1 MNISPMKIN
10 RVARLDDIPYNTT
23 KEMTFTFSQKADLT
37 LGVYPFN
44 SGRATMTGSGNFT
57 GSTLIL
63 IRHISFSADIPI
75 LAYQQSLQLAGGTV
89 DIPTFH
95 AFLKSN
101 ANAPIFRNPI
111 FLNDYFPLQ
120 PYILALDPRIKKD
133 QLNAFFRGTLQQ
145 TAALAGITEINLSF
159 KIYANEINDNRYI
172 ATFKRGYPEPGVK
185 R

>member
-1 MNISPMKIN
+1 MNIQNVRIGN
-10 RVARLDDIPYNTT
+10 RIARLDDIPYNTT

-44 SGRATMTGSGNFT
+44 KGRAVMTGAQNFT

-63 IRHISFSADIPI
+63 IRNISFSADIPV
-75 LAYQQSLQLAGGTV
+75 LRYQEALQLAGGAV
-89 DIPTFH
+89 DVPTFS

-111 FLNDYFPLQ
+111 FLNDYFSSQ

-145 TAALAGITEINLSF
+145 TAKLAGITEINLTF
-159 KIYANEINDNRYI
+159 KIYANEINDNRFI
-172 ATFKRGYPEPGVK
+172 STFKRGYPGEL